1 MKRIGILGDIG
12 SGKTYIAKCFGFP
25 VFNADLEVAKIYKYN
40 RKVFQKLKKELPNY
54 FDSFPIKKKEIIN
67 AILSNKKNL
76 KRIIKI
82 VHREVRKKMND
93 FLRKNKHK
101 KLVVL
106 DIPLLLENKINKK
119 KDILV
124 FVDADKKKIIQ
135 TLKKRLNFN
144 KRIYNKLKK
153 LQLPLEAKKKR
164 SNFIIKNNF
173 KHNYVK
179 KNVNNILKKLNEKKN
194 SYN

>member
-82 VHREVRKKMND
+82 VHREVRKRMND
-93 FLRKNKHK
+93 FLRKNKNK
-101 KLVVL
+101 KFVVL

-119 KDILV
+119 KDILI
-124 FVDADKKKIIQ
+124 FVQSRKSETLKR
-135 TLKKRLNFN
+135 LKKRKNFN
-144 KRIYNKLKK
+144 DKILNNFKRTQLSLVLKK
-153 LQLPLEAKKKR
+153 KK
-164 SNFIIKNNF
+164 SQFIIKNNF
-173 KHNYVK
+173 KNSVK
-179 KNVNNILKKLNEKKN
+179 VRVKEIMKNLV
-194 SYN
+194 